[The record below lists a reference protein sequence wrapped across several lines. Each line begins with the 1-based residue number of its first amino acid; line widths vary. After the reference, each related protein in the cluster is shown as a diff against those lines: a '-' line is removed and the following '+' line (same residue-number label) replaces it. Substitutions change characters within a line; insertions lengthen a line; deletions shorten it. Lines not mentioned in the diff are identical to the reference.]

1 MELNEILMDIRQDIG
16 EIKAYNEDVQRRIK
30 AVEDTLEKRDTRLR
44 RVEFAILPISAAIGW
59 IVINVAQFL
68 KQ

>member
-16 EIKAYNEDVQRRIK
+16 EIKAYNKDVQRRIK
-30 AVEDTLEKRDTRLR
+30 DVEDTLEKRDTRLR

-59 IVINVAQFL
+59 IVINVTQFL